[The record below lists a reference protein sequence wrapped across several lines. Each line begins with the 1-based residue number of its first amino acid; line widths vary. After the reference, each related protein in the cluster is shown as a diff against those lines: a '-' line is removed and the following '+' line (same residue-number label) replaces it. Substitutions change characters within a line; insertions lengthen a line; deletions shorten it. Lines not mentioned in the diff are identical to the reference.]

1 MATKQNLISRLSQ
14 IVTIFQQKGAVGL
27 TFEELNEKLKGS
39 SVDDNQ
45 SISLRTFQRDI
56 KDIESSL
63 KIKIDYNKSLKRYV
77 LEQGN
82 TTDGFK
88 NSQLFTLESI
98 NQLNIAHDVSSNNF
112 ILIDERTSLG
122 LEYYNTIKEAI
133 LKKCYLEFDYQ
144 KFDQYKATARKIMP
158 FALKEN
164 RGRWYVVG
172 YELKDGLKI
181 DVLKTFALDRMY
193 EAQKGKEFQ
202 LKDIPNVKVYF
213 NDYIGIAS
221 HNLLAAKE
229 AADIK
234 IETTIEYGKYFSTM
248 PIHHSQE
255 IFIEKGKSF
264 IHLKI
269 IPTMEFLALILS
281 HNTKIK
287 VVEPKELVQV
297 IKKHLTENLKQYS

>member
-27 TFEELNEKLKGS
+27 TFDELNEKLKGTN
-39 SVDDNQ
+39 VDDNQ

-82 TTDGFK
+82 AVEGFK
-88 NSQLFTLESI
+88 NNQLFTLESI
-98 NQLNIAHDVSSNNF
+98 NQLNIAHDVSSNDF

-122 LEYYNTIKEAI
+122 LEYYNTIKQAI
-133 LKKCYLEFDYQ
+133 LNRCYLEFNYQ
-144 KFDQYKATARKIMP
+144 KFDQYKATPRKIMP

-164 RGRWYVVG
+164 RARWYVVG

-193 EAQKGKEFQ
+193 DAQKGKEFQ
-202 LKDIPNVKVYF
+202 LKELPNVKDHF
-213 NDYIGIAS
+213 NDYIGIS
-221 HNLLAAKE
+221 SNNLLEVNAPVA
-229 AADIK
+229 IK

-248 PIHHSQE
+248 PIHHSQD
-255 IFIEKGKSF
+255 ISIENGKSF

-269 IPTMEFLALILS
+269 IPTMEFLALVLS

-287 VVEPKELVQV
+287 VVEPKELVLV
-297 IKKHLTENLKQYS
+297 IKKHLAENLKQYS